1 MRRFFYLLVAT
12 ILVGSF
18 ASAEQAKATQPTKAQ
33 KSKKQDRDEFVLTT
47 ITGKKLKVYGTN
59 KGLEIPAYKGKVVMV
74 EFWGTHCPPCRASIP
89 HYIDIIKKYGK
100 NVALLAVEAQNTSK
114 SSLINF
120 VKSKGINYD
129 VVSTE
134 DGALFMDYV
143 SQRAKWRGSIPFL
156 MIVNKK
162 GEVVT
167 MQVGMVPES
176 AIVKVLKQLIA
187 QK

>member
-1 MRRFFYLLVAT
+1 MRKLFYIALAVIAFGAL
-12 ILVGSF
+12 SF
-18 ASAEQAKATQPTKAQ
+18 AEQAKAPAPKQSTKKAD
-33 KSKKQDRDEFVLTT
+33 KDEFVLKT
-47 ITGKKLKVYGTN
+47 ITGKTIKVYGTA
-59 KGLEIPAYKGKVVMV
+59 KGLEIPAYKGKVVMI

-114 SSLINF
+114 NSLINF

-129 VVSTE
+129 VVSSE

-156 MIVNKK
+156 IIVNKK

-167 MQVGMVPES
+167 MQVGMVPEN
-176 AIVKVLKQLIA
+176 AIVRVLKQLIA